1 SFGTP
6 GKLLPA
12 FLAVAAVVEDFD
24 RDGKKDVAVVTF
36 TGQGTIYPGK
46 GDGTFITDY
55 QKMKQFI
62 QGGSYTYFVA
72 TGDFNGDAM
81 PDLVVTNAGGEVAE
95 DLGQAAVLLNNGDGS
110 MGLPVLI
117 PAGDYPLAVVVADFN
132 RDGFQDFAVANSGSS
147 DVTVH
152 LGNGHGEFA
161 PPRRYPSGDYPIWIA
176 SADLNG
182 DGAVDLVVAHHGR
195 YVPAS

>member
-1 SFGTP
+1 
-6 GKLLPA
+6 
-12 FLAVAAVVEDFD
+12 
-24 RDGKKDVAVVTF
+24 
-36 TGQGTIYPGK
+36 
-46 GDGTFITDY
+46 
-55 QKMKQFI
+55 
-62 QGGSYTYFVA
+62 
-72 TGDFNGDAM
+72 
-81 PDLVVTNAGGEVAE
+81 
-95 DLGQAAVLLNNGDGS
+95 
-110 MGLPVLI
+110 MGFPVLI

-182 DGAVDLVVAHHGR
+182 DGAVDLVVANNGR
-195 YVPAS
+195 YGQDSDPGNIAVLLGRGDGTFGPQARYAIEGSPYFVAVADLNSDHRADLVVPALIPGAAVLLNQGPFPDGDGDGLRGAQDPCEDSDGDGFGDPGFPLNLC